1 MASEKMPLILDNP
14 MEGAPMQ
21 VDLGDVDDL
30 FGDSVPLNLQTRPPT
45 KRLLLRLDELR
56 NRGSCQGLAWSKSG
70 TIASIAPDGQSLDLR
85 YIRAHPKDATWGLSE
100 PTRCTVSTNLS
111 GGPIVH
117 ISWAPTQTS
126 ELAVID
132 AAGRVMILNFST
144 NLNKMHPP
152 SRRWEADPLDDLHAV
167 VGTYWMNPMPS
178 HRGVGNPLHA
188 PIVRDGNNYL
198 IETTLVHQQGPFH
211 PNPTRSAFFCVTTN
225 GFLKMYWAQN
235 NNKIEET
242 THEMESVASADDLI
256 THAAICADP
265 RWKCMFVALA
275 TSSKQIQL
283 VQAQLD
289 WGLPTGNKGVPPGN
303 LQLSPTLKTRHV
315 VVSSWLQSGSNETP
329 LDASM
334 TQLSHIKLLPS
345 AYDQGTK
352 NVFPLIVLTVRS
364 FVPPSD
370 SPYSQEVQSIID
382 RWEVVFEQ
390 PQTLHPSFE
399 QLGSR
404 RNSVGS
410 APPTAPRLKRL
421 DPIVV
426 NKIVTGIHMIRMGT
440 VIAFT
445 YHDGTTEYRD
455 RGTLA
460 ETWNSF
466 NLDRIG
472 SVHEAGFTQGGEPT
486 CLQTAISPTHFSVVQ
501 LCEDGKVKWHPVQY
515 TIADPSSMTDAQ
527 HSGVVAAL
535 TMSTAQ
541 AATTH
546 NNIDDILAV
555 ARYFVGREKFAEH
568 WVTEMVR
575 LMRISIDYSE
585 EAHHDSLVRNN
596 LLQLCLSTLN
606 NLGWNGEYQ
615 PRNFRGKLSM
625 FALHLRNIV
634 ILITI
639 ASNGSIQLKNN
650 TSPLDEPE
658 VVDALAGCCKWSIDL
673 LCWLADSLFN
683 LLDDA
688 KFLKFLE
695 SRQNFGEMTAYLL
708 SKNDVAL
715 HMVLSS
721 AIRGLL
727 SAVCRR
733 MAVLHG
739 ISQRALT
746 YYETRNASASKDAN
760 APPGTKTN
768 GPPAALHLAYQKMYQ
783 YTNASL
789 INVAEFDKLLTTLG
803 ADIRKQYGDS
813 FAELAKR
820 AAASAAQQPNQ
831 NQQQGPNAPKFNP
844 GEEAVKRAQ
853 THCELTLLLAGSPPP
868 PFLNVVNKF
877 FKTDLKEFRTHT
889 DPAKL
894 FFADYS
900 ILEVD
905 DDPRALSARRQKGA
919 RVDLFKRV
927 EIYRSKEGV
936 ALSSALSSSPTAG
949 GGGGAGAGGN
959 EQPQWRRCVR
969 CASVMEDVPT
979 NKPGITFVLSQQ
991 RNCSCGARFALLGK
1005 GELVG

>member
-1 MASEKMPLILDNP
+1 MPLILDNP
-14 MEGAPMQ
+14 MEGAEMQ

-56 NRGSCQGLAWSKSG
+56 SRGSCQGLAWSKSG

-100 PTRCTVSTNLS
+100 PTRCV
-111 GGPIVH
+111 
-117 ISWAPTQTS
+117 TS

-132 AAGRVMILNFST
+132 AAGRVLILNFNS
-144 NLNKMHPP
+144 NLNKMHP
-152 SRRWEADPLDDLHAV
+152 SRKWDADPVDDLHAI
-167 VGTYWMNPMPS
+167 VGTYWMNPIPS
-178 HRGVGNPLHA
+178 HRGVGNLLHA
-188 PIVRDGNNYL
+188 PIVRDGNGNNYS
-198 IETTLVHQQGPFH
+198 IETTLVPQQGPFH
-211 PNPTRSAFFCVTTN
+211 PNPTKSAFFCVTTN
-225 GFLKMYWAQN
+225 GLMKMFWAQN
-235 NNKIEET
+235 NGRIEET
-242 THEMESVASADDLI
+242 PHELESVGSADDLI
-256 THAAICADP
+256 THAAICSDP

-283 VQAQLD
+283 VQMQLD
-289 WGLPTGNKGVPPGN
+289 WGIPATGNKGVPPGN
-303 LQLSPTLKTRHV
+303 LTLSPTLKTRHV
-315 VVSSWLQSGSNETP
+315 VVSSWLQIGSNESP
-329 LDASM
+329 LDSSM
-334 TQLSHIKLLPS
+334 TQLSHIRLLPS

-352 NVFPLIVLTVRS
+352 NVSNLIVLTVRS

-382 RWEVVFEQ
+382 RWEVIFEQ

-404 RNSVGS
+404 RNSIGA
-410 APPTAPRLKRL
+410 APPTAPKLKRL

-426 NKIVTGIHMIRMGT
+426 NKIVTGIDMIRMDT
-440 VIAFT
+440 IVAFT

-455 RGTLA
+455 RATLA

-466 NLDRIG
+466 NLDRIS
-472 SVHEAGFTQGGEPT
+472 SVHDAGFTQGGESS

-501 LCEDGKVKWHPVQY
+501 LCEDGKVKWHPVHY
-515 TIADPSSMTDAQ
+515 TVADPLSMTDAQ
-527 HSGVVAAL
+527 QSGVVAAL

-555 ARYFVGREKFAEH
+555 ARYFVGREKFAEN
-568 WVTEMVR
+568 WVTEMIR
-575 LMRISIDYSE
+575 LMRVSIDYSE
-585 EAHHDSLVRNN
+585 EAHHDSLVRNH

-688 KFLKFLE
+688 KFLSFLE
-695 SRQNFGEMTAYLL
+695 SRQSFGDMSAYLL
-708 SKNDVAL
+708 SKNEIAL

-746 YYETRNASASKDAN
+746 YYETRNAGGSKDPS
-760 APPGTKTN
+760 APPGTKSN
-768 GPPAALHLAYQKMYQ
+768 GPPVALHLAYQKIYR

-803 ADIRKQYGDS
+803 ADIRKQYSES

-820 AAASAAQQPNQ
+820 ATASAAQQPNQ
-831 NQQQGPNAPKFNP
+831 NQPQAPNALKPSP

-877 FKTDLKEFRTHT
+877 FKTDLKEFRTHV

-894 FFADYS
+894 FFADYG

-905 DDPRALSARRQKGA
+905 DDPRALAARRQKGV
-919 RVDLFKRV
+919 RVDVFKRV
-927 EIYRSKEGV
+927 EICRIKEG
-936 ALSSALSSSPTAG
+936 APSTG
-949 GGGGAGAGGN
+949 GGNNSGN
-959 EQPQWRRCVR
+959 EQVQWRRCVR

>member
-1 MASEKMPLILDNP
+1 MPLILDNP
-14 MEGAPMQ
+14 MEGAAMQ

-45 KRLLLRLDELR
+45 KRLLLRLDKLR

-70 TIASIAPDGQSLDLR
+70 TITSIAPDGQSLDLR

-100 PTRCTVSTNLS
+100 PTRCEVSPNLS

-117 ISWAPTQTS
+117 ISWAPTQSS

-132 AAGRVMILNFST
+132 AAGRVLILNFNT
-144 NLNKMHPP
+144 NLNKMLPI
-152 SRRWEADPLDDLHAV
+152 RKWDADPVDDLHAV

-188 PIVRDGNNYL
+188 PIVKDGNNYQ
-198 IETTLVHQQGPFH
+198 IETTLVHQHGPFH
-211 PNPTRSAFFCVTTN
+211 PNPTRSVLFCVTTN
-225 GFLKMYWAQN
+225 GLLKMFWPQQN
-235 NNKIEET
+235 GRIEET
-242 THEMESVASADDLI
+242 PHELESVGSADDLI
-256 THAAICADP
+256 THAAICSDP

-275 TSSKQIQL
+275 TSSKQLQL
-283 VQAQLD
+283 VQMQLD
-289 WGLPTGNKGVPPGN
+289 WGIPATGNKGVPPGN
-303 LQLSPTLKTRHV
+303 LQLNPTLKTRHV
-315 VVSSWLQSGSNETP
+315 VVSNWLPGGNNETP
-329 LDASM
+329 LDSSM

-364 FVPPSD
+364 FVPPTD

-382 RWEVVFEQ
+382 RWEVAFDQ

-404 RNSVGS
+404 RNSVG
-410 APPTAPRLKRL
+410 AVPPVRPPELNIVTLSVLTYSQTGPRMKRL
-421 DPIVV
+421 VPIVV
-426 NKIVTGIHMIRMGT
+426 NKIVTGIHMVRMGT
-440 VIAFT
+440 IITFT
-445 YHDGTTEYRD
+445 YQDGSTEYRD

-466 NLDRIG
+466 NLDRIT
-472 SVHEAGFTQGGEPT
+472 SVHEAGFTQSGEPT
-486 CLQTAISPTHFSVVQ
+486 CLQTVISPTHFSVVQ
-501 LCEDGKVKWHPVQY
+501 LCEDGKVKWHPIRY
-515 TIADPSSMTDAQ
+515 NMTDPSAMSDAQ
-527 HSGVVAAL
+527 QQAVVAAL

-541 AATTH
+541 AATTQS
-546 NNIDDILAV
+546 NIDDILAV
-555 ARYFVGREKFAEH
+555 ARYFVGREKFAEQ
-568 WVTEMVR
+568 WVTEMCR
-575 LMRISIDYSE
+575 LMRISVDYSE

-596 LLQLCLSTLN
+596 LLQLCLSTMN

-688 KFLKFLE
+688 KFLSFLE
-695 SRQNFGEMTAYLL
+695 SRQNFGDMTAYLL
-708 SKNDVAL
+708 SKNEVAL
-715 HMVLSS
+715 HMMLSS

-733 MAVLHG
+733 MAVLQG

-746 YYETRNASASKDAN
+746 YYETRNASGSKDPN
-760 APPGTKTN
+760 APPGTKSN
-768 GPPAALHLAYQKMYQ
+768 APPAALHLAYQKMYR

-803 ADIRKQYGDS
+803 ADIRKQYSES

-820 AAASAAQQPNQ
+820 AAASAQQPSNPQ
-831 NQQQGPNAPKFNP
+831 ATNAPKFNP

-853 THCELTLLLAGSPPP
+853 THCELTLLLGGSPPP

-889 DPAKL
+889 DPGKL
-894 FFADYS
+894 FFADYG

-905 DDPRALSARRQKGA
+905 DDPRALAVRRQKGA

-927 EIYRSKEGV
+927 EIYRTKGGSR
-936 ALSSALSSSPTAG
+936 SSMG
-949 GGGGAGAGGN
+949 GSGG
-959 EQPQWRRCVR
+959 EQAQWRRCVR

-1005 GELVG
+1005 GELIG